1 MARQSTAAGGAFFI
15 DDGHFRRAKQSK
27 ALCLQLTSLLG
38 PVTKAQ
44 SRTSSKAKAA
54 VESSNHQKRSGTLNM
69 ANDEPETH
77 PAAPKVIV
85 PIQTNGIASEE
96 TGGVRQT
103 QSGFKPPQPM
113 PGMLNKEMAEAAAKK
128 YTKDKK
134 KIQKACAKLEPGGD
148 KSSRCS
154 CCVVM

>member
-1 MARQSTAAGGAFFI
+1 
-15 DDGHFRRAKQSK
+15 
-27 ALCLQLTSLLG
+27 
-38 PVTKAQ
+38 
-44 SRTSSKAKAA
+44 
-54 VESSNHQKRSGTLNM
+54 M

-77 PAAPKVIV
+77 PAPKVIL
-85 PIQTNGIASEE
+85 PIQTNGVASED

-103 QSGFKPPQPM
+103 QQGFKPPQPM

-134 KIQKACAKLEPGGD
+134 KIQKACAKLDGD

>member
-1 MARQSTAAGGAFFI
+1 MGTLSSSTTVIFVEQ
-15 DDGHFRRAKQSK
+15 RAKQNKS
-27 ALCLQLTSLLG
+27 
-38 PVTKAQ
+38 
-44 SRTSSKAKAA
+44 TSSRARSRQRNLAPI
-54 VESSNHQKRSGTLNM
+54 VELSNHQKRSGTLLNM

-77 PAAPKVIV
+77 PTGAAAAAAAAADTPKVIV
-85 PIQTNGIASEE
+85 TNGIASEE

-103 QSGFKPPQPM
+103 QPGFKPPQPM

-148 KSSRCS
+148 KTSRCR